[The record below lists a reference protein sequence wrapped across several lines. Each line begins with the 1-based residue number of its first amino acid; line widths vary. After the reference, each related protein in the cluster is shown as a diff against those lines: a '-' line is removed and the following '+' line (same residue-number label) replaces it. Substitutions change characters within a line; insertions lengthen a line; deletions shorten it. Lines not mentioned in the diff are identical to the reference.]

1 MFMTALFYLW
11 VLFCWLRPCQNSV
24 APLVKS
30 GKKVSR
36 PQDFFLKGCIRFFF
50 FAKIL
55 KIKAGYTRMYPVYKN
70 AYKRPFCPN
79 IKTLKRRKNERSYFY
94 GVIPELS
101 GPLHSWE

>member
-50 FAKIL
+50 F
-55 KIKAGYTRMYPVYKN
+55 
-70 AYKRPFCPN
+70 C
-79 IKTLKRRKNERSYFY
+79 
-94 GVIPELS
+94 
-101 GPLHSWE
+101 